1 MAVCGMRERTN
12 CRRGC
17 SFSFFSYLKD
27 YKERGMTGQEE
38 KKKTCGKKQ
47 HVKIDIRKGMSK
59 LICGKF
65 TVGGNYNSTHDIYME
80 RFFKK
85 I

>member
-1 MAVCGMRERTN
+1 
-12 CRRGC
+12 
-17 SFSFFSYLKD
+17 
-27 YKERGMTGQEE
+27 MTGQEE

-65 TVGGNYNSTHDIYME
+65 TVGENYNSTHDNIGECIM
-80 RFFKK
+80 K
-85 I
+85 IGIIVFAHT